1 MVNRLLDYF
10 LELAYK
16 NHDKLQI
23 VLVCNVDGLTIDA
36 DNYAEDSITSE
47 YLTLNQYNN
56 ILSSIRQPGFDVI
69 SYFD

>member
-36 DNYAEDSITSE
+36 DNYAEDSLI
-47 YLTLNQYNN
+47 LNNQYLF
-56 ILSSIRQPGFDVI
+56 ILPHF
-69 SYFD
+69 